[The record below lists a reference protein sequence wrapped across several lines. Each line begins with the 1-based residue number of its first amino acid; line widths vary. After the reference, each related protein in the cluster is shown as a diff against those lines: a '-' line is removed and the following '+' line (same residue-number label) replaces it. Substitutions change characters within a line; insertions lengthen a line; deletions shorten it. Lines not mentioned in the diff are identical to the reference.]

1 MNTGKTLF
9 QFEKRSWNKISESLE
24 EAHEHGKVLFQLFWN
39 KTGTDPAILGVRL
52 LPPPTFQGARANF
65 FELISAHKRAE
76 IGSEQG

>member
-39 KTGTDPAILGVRL
+39 KLEQTPQSLAYLLFPRQCVR
-52 LPPPTFQGARANF
+52 GAS
-65 FELISAHKRAE
+65 ELFLN
-76 IGSEQG
+76 